1 MIQLFRQQCAHW
13 INLLPLRYVFIV
25 PYTMLL
31 LLTVSIVGGLSWNHG
46 HLAVGALAQQ
56 LHHAISIRIQTHLL
70 HYLETPH
77 KVNQAI
83 QDAVDL
89 NWLDTQSSETLQHY
103 FLKQLQLF
111 DQMSYIQLGNENGE
125 FMGIERHAD
134 HSLTV
139 DIADKNTQGDM
150 ETYHINMQ
158 GQRGEKSI
166 SFVPMYDPKQQMWY
180 QNAART
186 QRTHWAVQVGK
197 SNWSEIFSFFGQ
209 TWLSVTQSKP
219 LFKNGKFLGVVAIDF
234 TLTDLSRFLH
244 ELSISPRGQTF
255 IMERDGKLIA
265 TSTQEKL
272 YSLSLIDKKVQ
283 RLVAYESQS
292 LQIRQTAQFIQQN
305 LPHIFQIQQAT
316 QFDYWLENERQWVKI
331 LPFSNDNLDWL
342 IVVVVPEHDFTGEID
357 KNTRLTIL
365 SASVALLSSLL
376 LSLLI
381 SHWVIRPISYLNQAA
396 HHLAQRTWTQLPVE
410 RTDELGELAHSFNRM
425 AKQLQELFE
434 HLEAKVHERTY
445 ELAQA
450 NEEICTLNEYLREE
464 NQRMGTELEITRK
477 LQQMV
482 LPRAEELLQ
491 IKPLDIAAFME
502 PAAEVGGDYY
512 DILQDNGRIKIG
524 IGDVTGHGLESGV
537 LMLMVQTAVRVLLS
551 SQITDSKVFLNILN
565 HALYHNLQRMQS
577 DKNLTLLLID
587 YDNGKLRFSGQHEE
601 ILYINQFGKVE
612 RIDTF
617 HLGFMVGIEPDIA
630 QFVAQYEMNLAQG
643 EGIVLYTDGVTEA
656 MNEARQFYGLERLC
670 DVVSQHWS
678 LSALE
683 IQQAVINDLRHH
695 LGKCKLQDDVTLLV
709 IKQRDISPF

>member
-111 DQMSYIQLGNENGE
+111 DQMSYIQFGNEKGE

-134 HSLTV
+134 RSLTV

-643 EGIVLYTDGVTEA
+643 EGIVLYTDGITEA

-678 LSALE
+678 SSALE

-695 LGKCKLQDDVTLLV
+695 IGTRKLQDDVTLLV
-709 IKQRDISPF
+709 IKQRVKFE

>member
-111 DQMSYIQLGNENGE
+111 DQMSYIQFGNEKGE

-678 LSALE
+678 SSALE

-695 LGKCKLQDDVTLLV
+695 IGTRKLQDDVTLLV

>member
-1 MIQLFRQQCAHW
+1 
-13 INLLPLRYVFIV
+13 
-25 PYTMLL
+25 
-31 LLTVSIVGGLSWNHG
+31 
-46 HLAVGALAQQ
+46 
-56 LHHAISIRIQTHLL
+56 
-70 HYLETPH
+70 
-77 KVNQAI
+77 
-83 QDAVDL
+83 
-89 NWLDTQSSETLQHY
+89 
-103 FLKQLQLF
+103 
-111 DQMSYIQLGNENGE
+111 
-125 FMGIERHAD
+125 
-134 HSLTV
+134 
-139 DIADKNTQGDM
+139 
-150 ETYHINMQ
+150 MQ

-678 LSALE
+678 SSALE

>member
-643 EGIVLYTDGVTEA
+643 EGIVLYTDGITEA

-678 LSALE
+678 SSALE

-695 LGKCKLQDDVTLLV
+695 IGTRKLQDDVTLLV
-709 IKQRDISPF
+709 IKQRVKFE

>member
-1 MIQLFRQQCAHW
+1 MIQLFRQQCIRW
-13 INLLPLRYVFIV
+13 TNLLPLRYVFIV
-25 PYTMLL
+25 PYAMLL

-56 LHHAISIRIQTHLL
+56 LHHAVSIRIQTHLL

-89 NWLDTQSSETLQHY
+89 NWLDAHPSETLQHY

-134 HSLTV
+134 RSLTV

-150 ETYHINMQ
+150 ETYHMNMQ
-158 GQRGEKSI
+158 GQRGEKLI
-166 SFVPMYDPKQQMWY
+166 SFVPMYNCKQQMWY
-180 QNAART
+180 QDAART
-186 QRTHWAVQVGK
+186 QQTHWAVQVGK

-209 TWLSVTQSKP
+209 TWLSITQSKP
-219 LFKNGKFLGVVAIDF
+219 LFKNGKLLGVVAIDF
-234 TLTDLSRFLH
+234 TLTDISRFLH
-244 ELSISPRGQTF
+244 ELSLSPRGQTF

-283 RLVAYESQS
+283 RLTAHASQS
-292 LQIRQTAQFIQQN
+292 PQIRQTVQFIQQN
-305 LPHIFQIQQAT
+305 LPHIFQIQHAI

-381 SHWVIRPISYLNQAA
+381 SHWVIRPISHLNQAA

-434 HLEAKVHERTY
+434 HLEAKVQERTH

-464 NQRMGTELEITRK
+464 NRRMGMELEFTRK

-482 LPRAEELLQ
+482 LPRAEELAQ
-491 IKPLDIAAFME
+491 IKPLDIAGFME

-512 DILQDNGRIKIG
+512 DVLQHEGRIKIG

-537 LMLMVQTAVRVLLS
+537 LMLMVQTAVRTLLS
-551 SQITDSKVFLNILN
+551 SQITDPKDFLNILN
-565 HALYHNLQRMQS
+565 HALYHNLQRIQS
-577 DKNLTLLLID
+577 DKNLTLLLLD

-617 HLGFMVGIEPDIA
+617 HLGFMVGMEPDIA
-630 QFVAQYEMNLAQG
+630 QFVAQYEMNLTQG
-643 EGIVLYTDGVTEA
+643 EGIVLYTDGITEA

-670 DVVSQHWS
+670 DMVSQHWS

-683 IQQAVINDLRHH
+683 IQQAVIQDLRHH
-695 LGKCKLQDDVTLLV
+695 LGKRKLQDDVTLLV
-709 IKQRDISPF
+709 IKQRATF